1 MLRRLVRRTSA
12 VALVGVCGWQAC
24 DDADY
29 LPRFTGGGVRKQQHS
44 SGIMASLVK
53 CTTPNPFVSMCDPSQ
68 YLSPNFIS
76 DAVEVASPSVVNI
89 IVTAE
94 SIMGAASSGSGFILS
109 KDGYIVTN
117 AHVVELI
124 YHGRGKKEVIVT
136 MWDGK
141 RRNAMVHAIDK
152 QSDVAVLKLIDV
164 GYAEDLPTSI
174 IGNSG
179 KLRAGEFVV
188 ALGSPLN
195 LQNSVT
201 FGIVS
206 RTARHASELG
216 LSRNR
221 SEYIQTDAS
230 INEGNSGGPL
240 VNLKGEVIGINS
252 MKVQGMHGL
261 SFAIPIDTASIII
274 NQLINNKRVI
284 RPYLGFKMAPYIE
297 QNRASKLGQLKNEVQ
312 IKIVEVES
320 GSPAYQAGL
329 QRGDVLVLVNNKEVK
344 SVRDIL
350 DCIGYE
356 IGKRITFGIKRGG
369 NTSPIQY
376 ITVVTAPE
384 NY

>member
-1 MLRRLVRRTSA
+1 MLSRLLRSVNVAALTVA
-12 VALVGVCGWQAC
+12 VGYHAYVES
-24 DDADY
+24 DT
-29 LPRFTGGGVRKQQHS
+29 LPRFLKSKSIQQRY
-44 SGIMASLVK
+44 GEMASLV
-53 CTTPNPFVSMCDPSQ
+53 TRITPNQWVSKCDSQQ

-89 IVTAE
+89 IVMAE
-94 SIMGAASSGSGFILS
+94 SIMGAASSGSGFVLN
-109 KDGYIVTN
+109 KEGYVVTN
-117 AHVVELI
+117 AHVVELV

-141 RRNAMVHAIDK
+141 RRNAMVHAVDK
-152 QSDVAVLKLIDV
+152 QSDVAVLKLVDI
-164 GYAEDLPTSI
+164 GYDEDLPISI

-252 MKVQGMHGL
+252 MKVQGMHGI

-274 NQLINNKRVI
+274 NQLIHNKRVI
-284 RPYLGFKMAPYIE
+284 RPYVGFKMAPYIE
-297 QNRASKLGQLKNEVQ
+297 QNRASRLGQFKANDVQ
-312 IKIVEVES
+312 IKIVEVDS
-320 GSPAYQAGL
+320 GSPAFKAGL
-329 QRGDVLVLVNNKEVK
+329 QRGDTLVEVNSKEVK
-344 SVRDIL
+344 SIRDIL

-356 IGKRITFGIKRGG
+356 IGKKITFGVKRG
-369 NTSPIQY
+369 NSPIQY
-376 ITVVTAPE
+376 VTVVTAPE

>member
-1 MLRRLVRRTSA
+1 MLSRLLRRVNVAALTVA
-12 VALVGVCGWQAC
+12 VGYNAYVES
-24 DDADY
+24 DS
-29 LPRFTGGGVRKQQHS
+29 LPRFLKSKSIQQRY
-44 SGIMASLVK
+44 GEMASIVAHIMPNQLVSK
-53 CTTPNPFVSMCDPSQ
+53 CDSQQ

-89 IVTAE
+89 IVMTE
-94 SIMGAASSGSGFILS
+94 SIMGAASSGSGFVLN
-109 KDGYIVTN
+109 KEGYVVTN
-117 AHVVELI
+117 AHVVELV

-141 RRNAMVHAIDK
+141 RRNAMVHAVDK
-152 QSDVAVLKLIDV
+152 QSDVAVLKLVDV
-164 GYAEDLPTSI
+164 GYDEDLPISI

-221 SEYIQTDAS
+221 SEYIQTDTS

-252 MKVQGMHGL
+252 MKVQGMHGI

-274 NQLINNKRVI
+274 NQLIHNKRVI
-284 RPYLGFKMAPYIE
+284 RPYVGFKMAPYIE
-297 QNRASKLGQLKNEVQ
+297 QNRASRLGQFKANDVQ
-312 IKIVEVES
+312 IKIVEVDS
-320 GSPAYQAGL
+320 GSPAFKAGL
-329 QRGDVLVLVNNKEVK
+329 QRGDTLVEVNNKEVK
-344 SVRDIL
+344 SIRDIL

-356 IGKRITFGIKRGG
+356 IGKKITFGVKRG
-369 NTSPIQY
+369 NSPIQY
-376 ITVVTAPE
+376 VTVITAPE
-384 NY
+384 NYQ

>member
-1 MLRRLVRRTSA
+1 MNVAALTVA
-12 VALVGVCGWQAC
+12 VGYYAYVES
-24 DDADY
+24 DS
-29 LPRFTGGGVRKQQHS
+29 LPRFLKSKSIQQRY
-44 SGIMASLVK
+44 GEMASIVAHIMPNQLVSK
-53 CTTPNPFVSMCDPSQ
+53 CDSQQ

-89 IVTAE
+89 IVMTE
-94 SIMGAASSGSGFILS
+94 SIMGAASSGSGFVLN
-109 KDGYIVTN
+109 KEGYVVTN
-117 AHVVELI
+117 AHVVELV

-141 RRNAMVHAIDK
+141 RRNAMVHAVDK
-152 QSDVAVLKLIDV
+152 QSDVAVLKLVDV
-164 GYAEDLPTSI
+164 GYDEDLPISI

-221 SEYIQTDAS
+221 SEYIQTDTS

-252 MKVQGMHGL
+252 MKVQGMHGI

-274 NQLINNKRVI
+274 NQLIHNKRVI
-284 RPYLGFKMAPYIE
+284 RPYVGFKMAPYIE
-297 QNRASKLGQLKNEVQ
+297 QNRASRLGQFKANDVQ
-312 IKIVEVES
+312 IKIVEVDS
-320 GSPAYQAGL
+320 GSPAFKAGL
-329 QRGDVLVLVNNKEVK
+329 QRGDTLVEVNNKEVK
-344 SVRDIL
+344 SIRDIL

-356 IGKRITFGIKRGG
+356 IGKKITFGVKRG
-369 NTSPIQY
+369 NSPIQY
-376 ITVVTAPE
+376 VTVVTAPE

>member
-1 MLRRLVRRTSA
+1 MLRGLVRRTGA
-12 VALVGVCGWQAC
+12 AAIIGWCGWQAC
-24 DDADY
+24 IDTDY
-29 LPRFTGGGVRKQQHS
+29 LHRFTENVRKKRCS
-44 SGIMASLVK
+44 NIMASLVK
-53 CTTPNPFVSMCDPSQ
+53 GTTPNPLVSVCDSSQ

-76 DAVEVASPSVVNI
+76 DAVEAASPSVVNI

-94 SIMGAASSGSGFILS
+94 SIMGAASSGSGFIIS

-117 AHVVELI
+117 AHVVELV

-141 RRNAMVHAIDK
+141 RRNAAVHAVDK

-164 GYAEDLPTSI
+164 GYAEDLPTSV

-252 MKVQGMHGL
+252 MKVQGMHGI

-274 NQLINNKRVI
+274 NQLINNRRVI

-297 QNRASKLGQLKNEVQ
+297 QNRASKLGQLKMNEVQ
-312 IKIVEVES
+312 IKIVEVEA

-329 QRGDVLVLVNNKEVK
+329 QRGDVLVVANDKEVK
-344 SVRDIL
+344 SIRDIL

-356 IGKRITFGIKRGG
+356 IGKRITFGIKRG
-369 NTSPIQY
+369 NASTIQY
-376 ITVVTAPE
+376 FTVVTAPE